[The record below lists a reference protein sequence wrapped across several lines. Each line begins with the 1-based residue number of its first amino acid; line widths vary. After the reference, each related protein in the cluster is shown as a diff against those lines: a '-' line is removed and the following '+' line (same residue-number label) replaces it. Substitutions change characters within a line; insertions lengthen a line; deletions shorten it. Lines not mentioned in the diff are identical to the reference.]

1 MKINAKC
8 IVAAAIGITLFLSAG
23 LLLAQQPKG
32 VYRAVTLPGVHFSRV
47 PQGVQM
53 ERPAELANIPPAP
66 APLPAPSRQ
75 ASYNQIRAAAGLM
88 QATTAVVAPAHV
100 ILTPDAPKSGQSSY
114 ALYNGYNYPD
124 PRVLTNGPP
133 EIMPITY
140 STNHLTFTFD
150 TIPGKTYMVDLF
162 VSPQKMY
169 TLQGAFTGTV
179 APQNGHLIIGFT
191 ANSRVS
197 QLRVLSGFYFFRCEL
212 TQVH

>member
-8 IVAAAIGITLFLSAG
+8 IVAAAIGITLFLSPG

-32 VYRAVTLPGVHFSRV
+32 VYKALAPQGIHFSKV
-47 PQGVQM
+47 PQQVQM
-53 ERPAELANIPPAP
+53 DRPPEIANVPPAP
-66 APLPAPSRQ
+66 AALAPQVRQ
-75 ASYNQIRAAAGLM
+75 ATYNQIRAAAGLM

-100 ILTPDAPKSGQSSY
+100 ILTPDRPRSGQSSY

-124 PRVLTNGPP
+124 PRVLTNGPT
-133 EIMPITY
+133 ESMPITY

-162 VSPQKMY
+162 VDPQKMY

-197 QLRVLSGFYFFRCEL
+197 QLRVLSGFYFYRCEL
-212 TQVH
+212 TQVN